1 MKYGTLDRT
10 GIEVSPY
17 RLCAVMFGAVA
28 NRDHDDSVRIIHK
41 APDAGTNFVDTADA
55 YSHGESEE
63 DVGKALKDRRDRVVS
78 APKARLP
85 MENDP
90 NPQGNSRRR
99 LVRAPETPRATWGP
113 TTSILFQIHRP
124 APDTDVRFKGAET
137 VLNDA
142 VLDRI
147 DATAPPGTDV
157 GTPDMAHNPPTCRRT
172 SSPSRPE
179 QVEAVRPAAD
189 PPWGCTSTRSQ
200 GWTLAEEAGRAGPDR
215 FHPLGTG
222 SSGR

>member
-99 LVRAPETPRATWGP
+99 WSARRRLP
-113 TTSILFQIHRP
+113 
-124 APDTDVRFKGAET
+124 
-137 VLNDA
+137 
-142 VLDRI
+142 
-147 DATAPPGTDV
+147 APPGDRLRRSCSRST
-157 GTPDMAHNPPTCRRT
+157 GPRRT
-172 SSPSRPE
+172 P
-179 QVEAVRPAAD
+179 
-189 PPWGCTSTRSQ
+189 T
-200 GWTLAEEAGRAGPDR
+200 
-215 FHPLGTG
+215 
-222 SSGR
+222 